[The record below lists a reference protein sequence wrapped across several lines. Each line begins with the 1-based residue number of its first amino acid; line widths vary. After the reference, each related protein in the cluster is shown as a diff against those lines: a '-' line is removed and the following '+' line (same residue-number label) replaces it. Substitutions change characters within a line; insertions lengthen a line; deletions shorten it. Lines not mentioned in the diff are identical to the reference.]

1 MTDVDGLIQQ
11 TGAEKLNIA
20 TLFPE
25 FHTLRNKED
34 TAIEAIRK
42 SPLTSRITEA
52 DAVRD
57 SVFRGFTL
65 TVEAF
70 SYHPNVVKVQ
80 AAEDIRVVID
90 HYGDLR
96 SKSYNEETASIHNLL
111 EDVNSRCADDVAL
124 LGIQEWIDELS
135 VANRAFHDLMSQR
148 FDAAAQ
154 EITNL
159 REVRKEIDRMYGA
172 MVDRINASI
181 LLYGEEPYAEFVK
194 KLNERIAYFKTTV
207 AIRRG
212 RARKA
217 TEGGKES

>member
-1 MTDVDGLIQQ
+1 L
-11 TGAEKLNIA
+11 A
-20 TLFPE
+20 
-25 FHTLRNKED
+25 
-34 TAIEAIRK
+34 
-42 SPLTSRITEA
+42 
-52 DAVRD
+52 
-57 SVFRGFTL
+57 L

-70 SYHPNVVKVQ
+70 NYHPDSAKVQ
-80 AAEDIRVVID
+80 ASENIQVIIE

-96 SKSYNEETASIHNLL
+96 NKPYNEETASIHNFLQ
-111 EDVNSRCADDVAL
+111 DVNTRCAADITL

-135 VANRAFHDLMSQR
+135 TANQAFYGLMSQR

-159 REVRKEIDRMYGA
+159 REVRKAIDRVYGA
-172 MVDRINASI
+172 MVNRINASI
-181 LLYGEEPYAEFVK
+181 LLYGEDPYAEFVK

>member
-1 MTDVDGLIQQ
+1 
-11 TGAEKLNIA
+11 
-20 TLFPE
+20 
-25 FHTLRNKED
+25 
-34 TAIEAIRK
+34 
-42 SPLTSRITEA
+42 
-52 DAVRD
+52 
-57 SVFRGFTL
+57 
-65 TVEAF
+65 
-70 SYHPNVVKVQ
+70 
-80 AAEDIRVVID
+80 VVID

-96 SKSYNEETASIHNLL
+96 SKSYNEETASVHNFLQ
-111 EDVNSRCADDVAL
+111 DVNSRCAADVAL

-159 REVRKEIDRMYGA
+159 REVRKAIDRVYGA
-172 MVDRINASI
+172 IVDRINASI

-217 TEGGKES
+217 AEGEKES

>member
-1 MTDVDGLIQQ
+1 M
-11 TGAEKLNIA
+11 
-20 TLFPE
+20 FS
-25 FHTLRNKED
+25 ED
-34 TAIEAIRK
+34 I
-42 SPLTSRITEA
+42 
-52 DAVRD
+52 
-57 SVFRGFTL
+57 L

-70 SYHPNVVKVQ
+70 SYHPNVAKVQ
-80 AAEDIRVVID
+80 AAENIRMVID

-111 EDVNSRCADDVAL
+111 EDVNSRYAANVAL
-124 LGIQEWIDELS
+124 LGIEEWIDELS

-148 FDAAAQ
+148 FDTAAQ

-159 REVRKEIDRMYGA
+159 REVRKAIDRVYGA
-172 MVDRINASI
+172 IVDRINASI

-217 TEGGKES
+217 AGEGEKEA